1 MESIF
6 VHTEPRKLLQVG
18 LLCLGLLLM
27 PGVGIQAVRAQP
39 ASQPTEAEI
48 EAARA
53 LFAEGLALSD
63 ASEWEAAAAI
73 FHEVLAV
80 VSSPPVLFNLAH
92 ALVELNQFDEADELI
107 ERLMADS
114 ETARDLRTRST
125 ALRTRMDRNG
135 GRLTLQPV
143 GLPEGAVVLL
153 DGRPLASA
161 RLGQSLRVSQGTHRV
176 TATDTA
182 GGQEIASIEVYVA
195 RRARLTTEVT
205 PDQAML
211 AANAARA
218 AEEAA
223 QQTRAAEEA
232 AAARAATD
240 AELAELQRLH
250 AEWETER
257 AAGRVPDGENPFEVR
272 RQELEHERM
281 LQLEE
286 AQRAA
291 EAAEHQPREQVPLRR
306 NWRFWTVVG
315 SVAALAIGVGAAVA
329 ATSDSEPNR
338 GVLGNFSPGRVEF

>member
-1 MESIF
+1 MESRF
-6 VHTEPRKLLQVG
+6 VLTEPRKLLQLG
-18 LLCLGLLLM
+18 LVCLGLLIL
-27 PGVGIQAVRAQP
+27 PGTPTAVAHAQE
-39 ASQPTEAEI
+39 AAAPTEEQIA
-48 EAARA
+48 AARA

-80 VSSPPVLFNLAH
+80 VSTPPVLFNLAH

-135 GRLTLQPV
+135 GRLTIQPR

-153 DGRPLASA
+153 DGRPLPSASVGDA
-161 RLGQSLRVSQGTHRV
+161 LRVSQGTHRV
-176 TATDTA
+176 SATDA
-182 GGQEIASIEVYVA
+182 GRDIAVVEVYVA
-195 RRARLTTEVT
+195 RRARQTVELA
-205 PDQAML
+205 PDAAL
-211 AANAARA
+211 VAANAAQAAEVAAQQARA
-218 AEEAA
+218 AEQAS
-223 QQTRAAEEA
+223 
-232 AAARAATD
+232 AARAAAD

-250 AEWETER
+250 AEWEAER

-272 RQELEHERM
+272 RAELERERT
-281 LQLEE
+281 LALEAE
-286 AQRAA
+286 RRAL
-291 EAAEHQPREQVPLRR
+291 EAAEHAPREAVPLRR

-315 SVAALAIGVGAAVA
+315 SVAVLAIGIGAAVA
-329 ATSDSEPNR
+329 ATNDSEPNR